1 MEHRDPIISTYPN
14 GEFMG
19 NLENIGDECIAR
31 TCSAGLEPIGSSVIA
46 DYLANIE
53 SIRSDQLGDKYNRIA
68 QIRKPPEGCRG
79 CYFGK
84 YSPGGSGF
92 IHVLNVL

>member
-1 MEHRDPIISTYPN
+1 
-14 GEFMG
+14 MG

-53 SIRSDQLGDKYNRIA
+53 SIRSDQLGDK
-68 QIRKPPEGCRG
+68 
-79 CYFGK
+79 
-84 YSPGGSGF
+84 
-92 IHVLNVL
+92 